1 MIPIFGTVNPDL
13 SHAALLIVIILGAG
27 ALGGLGN
34 RYIVTD
40 DSPNWKKSL
49 VLGIIASAAIPLF
62 LHIVDSNLMLE
73 AKIDFT
79 NYFVFAGFCLIAAVF
94 STRFLDSL
102 SSSIINRLQQVETR
116 QTQQEELVMPIVENN
131 QAPLNTDPG
140 AQAGSENADIGSKG
154 LFMDSHVDAASAMS
168 SKQFLYFSEDS
179 LAKMTNKSTAE
190 IADELK
196 KLEAQGKAKQITKG
210 STGEKVWVWKG

>member
-1 MIPIFGTVNPDL
+1 MTPIFGNVNPDL
-13 SHAALLIVIILGAG
+13 GHAGLLILIILGAG
-27 ALGGLGN
+27 VLGGLGN

-94 STRFLDSL
+94 SSRFLDSL
-102 SSSIINRLQQVETR
+102 SSSIINRLQQVENR
-116 QTQQEELVMPIVENN
+116 QSQQEDLVMPIVENN
-131 QAPLNTDPG
+131 QAPANLDPS
-140 AQAGSENADIGSKG
+140 ALPGSENSEIGSKG

-168 SKQFLYFSEDS
+168 SKQFLYFTEDS
-179 LAKMTNKSTAE
+179 LVKMTNKTAAQIVE
-190 IADELK
+190 ELK
-196 KLEAQGKAKQITKG
+196 ALEAQGKAKQITKG

>member
-1 MIPIFGTVNPDL
+1 
-13 SHAALLIVIILGAG
+13 
-27 ALGGLGN
+27 
-34 RYIVTD
+34 VTD

>member
-140 AQAGSENADIGSKG
+140 AQTGSENADIGSKG